1 MKHETKR
8 EKNALPPHAESSG
21 LRIAGGI
28 VLIVSLLFCVW
39 LMGGAVAYNWLAH
52 DYGKAIGFFGRCY
65 FVLAGIMTAGVVLY
79 FCRRDLL
86 ALIFDAASYL
96 PMRLFLLI
104 AMQKAE
110 KNGWSGQTEAS
121 FGVQAA
127 EKWHTGMMWTALP
140 FLLLLVLALTRFRS
154 QDEKVRRHAK
164 RQLRE
169 KERNRPAPS
178 ILGGETPEQPDSP
191 KAAGNRQKNTKKP
204 SRKKK

>member
-1 MKHETKR
+1 MNDRKSSSGKET
-8 EKNALPPHAESSG
+8 LPPHAESSG

-39 LMGGAVAYNWLAH
+39 LMGGAVAYNWFAH
-52 DYGKAIGFFGRCY
+52 DYGKAIRFFGKCY
-65 FVLAGIMTAGVVLY
+65 YVLAGMMTAGVILY
-79 FCRRDLL
+79 FCKCDLP
-86 ALIFDAASYL
+86 ALILDAAGYV
-96 PMRLFLLI
+96 PIRIFLLI

-121 FGVQAA
+121 FGLQAA
-127 EKWHTGMMWTALP
+127 DKWHTGMMWTALP

-169 KERNRPAPS
+169 NERNRPAPS
-178 ILGGETPEQPDSP
+178 ILGGETERPDPAESAP
-191 KAAGNRQKNTKKP
+191 IRQTAAKKS